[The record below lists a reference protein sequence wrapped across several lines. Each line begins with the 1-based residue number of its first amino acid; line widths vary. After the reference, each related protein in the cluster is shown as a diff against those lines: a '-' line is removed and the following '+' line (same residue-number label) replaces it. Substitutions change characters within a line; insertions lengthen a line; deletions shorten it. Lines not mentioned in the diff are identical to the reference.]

1 MKIKSNTFHFLT
13 ITSQP
18 GRKKHLKTKKW
29 KEVELHR
36 VLSMGC
42 HLFSKH
48 KNYFNC
54 YGINNLWL
62 GSNQYN
68 FRILQIKVVCLI

>member
-48 KNYFNC
+48 KNYFAVIYARNEVL
-54 YGINNLWL
+54 GTKHLLIWL
-62 GSNQYN
+62 H
-68 FRILQIKVVCLI
+68 